1 MQQYF
6 HDGAETVAADSAI
19 GHTSLQ
25 GPLVRIPPPGPG
37 SRALLSRQATRE
49 SRARSYPRRLP
60 IAIRRGEGSLVEDED
75 GNVFI
80 DFLTGAGAIALGH
93 AHPELVETVWHQ
105 ATQLTHAL
113 DFPTRAKD
121 EFISALFGILPAGL
135 AETTRIL
142 CCGPTG
148 VNAVEAAI
156 KLCKKA
162 TGRGEI
168 LAFHGGFHGMSH
180 AGMAVSADP
189 SPRAEIANTMPGVH
203 FFPFSYCYRC
213 PLGLSPDT
221 CETNCVRYLEQTL
234 SDTHRGTTKPA
245 AVLLELIQ
253 GEGGTIPATVDFVRR
268 VRKVTSDLDIPLIVD
283 EIQTGCGRTGQW
295 FGFEHYDIRP
305 DVVVLSKML
314 SGIGI
319 PISVVLYDERLD
331 QLEPGGHTGTF
342 RGNQLAF
349 AAATTFIE
357 VMQRDNV
364 LDNVR
369 ARGRQAREHLE
380 RVCSGR
386 AEFVADVRAA
396 GLMIGIEFARRAN
409 RTPWPEITAAV
420 QAEALR
426 RGLILEIGGR
436 RSSVVRM
443 LPPLNISSDTMAT
456 ALAIFDAAL
465 DAAIHT
471 TADPR
476 QPTAWRP

>member
-1 MQQYF
+1 MDTVF
-6 HDGAETVAADSAI
+6 VNGA
-19 GHTSLQ
+19 GLQ
-25 GPLVRIPPPGPG
+25 GPVVRIPPPGPR
-37 SRALLSRQATRE
+37 SRALLNRQATTE
-49 SRARSYPRRLP
+49 SSARSYPRRLP

-93 AHPELVETVWHQ
+93 SHPELVETVQRQ
-105 ATQLTHAL
+105 AMQLTQAL
-113 DFPTRAKD
+113 DFPTRVKD
-121 EFISALFGILPAGL
+121 EFISALLGILPAEL
-135 AETTRIL
+135 SETTRIL

-162 TGRGEI
+162 TGRSEI
-168 LAFHGGFHGMSH
+168 IAFHGGFHGMSH
-180 AGMAVSADP
+180 GGMALSADP
-189 SPRAEIANTMPGVH
+189 RPRAGIANTMPGVH

-213 PLGLSPDT
+213 PIGLSPDT

-234 SDTHRGTTKPA
+234 SDTHSGMTKPA

-253 GEGGTIPATVDFVRR
+253 GEGGAIPATVDFVRR
-268 VRKVTSDLDIPLIVD
+268 VRKLTSDLDIPLIVD

-295 FGFEHYDIRP
+295 FAFEHYAIRP
-305 DVVVLSKML
+305 DVVILSKML
-314 SGIGI
+314 SGIGM
-319 PISVVLYDERLD
+319 PIAVVLYDERLD

-349 AAATTFIE
+349 AAATTLIK
-357 VMQRDNV
+357 VMERDGV

-369 ARGRQAREHLE
+369 ERGRQAREHLE
-380 RVCSGR
+380 RVCSDR
-386 AEFVADVRAA
+386 AEFVADVRST
-396 GLMIGIEFARRAN
+396 GLMIGVELARRSNHA
-409 RTPWPEITAAV
+409 PWPEVAAAV

-436 RSSVVRM
+436 SGSVVRM
-443 LPPLNISSDTMAT
+443 LPPLNVSRDTMAT

-465 DAAIHT
+465 NAAVRT
-471 TADPR
+471 TVDPHGL
-476 QPTAWRP
+476 AV